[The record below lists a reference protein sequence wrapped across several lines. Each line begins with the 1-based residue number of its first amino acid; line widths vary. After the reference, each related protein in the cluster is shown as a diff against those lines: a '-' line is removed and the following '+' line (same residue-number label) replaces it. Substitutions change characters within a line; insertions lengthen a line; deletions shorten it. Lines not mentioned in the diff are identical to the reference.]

1 VAEHSRASCQIRWI
15 DVEKPGIEVDSLG
28 LSSRSFRSIADGR
41 PAEDA
46 VAAGSVAVDVAAAAA
61 AAAAAVA
68 AVAHEM
74 KHLGAHLDRGNLT
87 WRLDRSPKLSLM
99 V

>member
-68 AVAHEM
+68 HEM

>member
-1 VAEHSRASCQIRWI
+1 MAEHSRASCQIRWI
-15 DVEKPGIEVDSLG
+15 DAEKPGIEVDSLG

-41 PAEDA
+41 PAEDG

-61 AAAAAVA
+61 A
-68 AVAHEM
+68 HETE
-74 KHLGAHLDRGNLT
+74 HLGAHLDRGNLT

>member
-1 VAEHSRASCQIRWI
+1 MAEHSRASWQIRWI

-61 AAAAAVA
+61 A
-68 AVAHEM
+68 VAHEM

>member
-61 AAAAAVA
+61 AAAA
-68 AVAHEM
+68 VAHEM

>member
-1 VAEHSRASCQIRWI
+1 MAEHSRASWQIRWI

-61 AAAAAVA
+61 AA
-68 AVAHEM
+68 VAHEM